1 MLKVL
6 CILAAHLSCVFKKH
20 CYFSL
25 HLTPNFQLILNQF
38 RGEGGDSPKSQQPP
52 KCTIKWK
59 RKTHYN
65 MYSMISWDAQLKTTT
80 INIYACIQ
88 MWERIL
94 HPLIPSA
101 LSFAHLLVLPCPS
114 LKRYLPFPPASS
126 LACGGGQHA
135 ALPCPTLQAY
145 HSLTWRPAQAA
156 GYDLYSAYDDII
168 PPMEKVLAN
177 RHLDSS
183 SFHVLWKSSSRLA
196 WLQNTL

>member
-65 MYSMISWDAQLKTTT
+65 VYSMISRDAKLKTTT

-114 LKRYLPFPPASS
+114 LKRYLPFPPGKLSGLWRRSACSS
-126 LACGGGQHA
+126 
-135 ALPCPTLQAY
+135 ALPNSPSIPQ
-145 HSLTWRPAQAA
+145 P
-156 GYDLYSAYDDII
+156 DLKACTGCRLWPVQCLWWYNTTYG
-168 PPMEKVLAN
+168 E
-177 RHLDSS
+177 SS
-183 SFHVLWKSSSRLA
+183 CKQTFR
-196 WLQNTL
+196 